1 MTSNA
6 LKMAYENAK
15 IQMQNS
21 IEAIENQRANQELA
35 KEVYENINSNFRLG
49 LVNLTDLLNA
59 ESELTSTQNAYSDAL
74 LQFKVAEIELMKAR
88 GEIKN
93 LAIN

>member
-1 MTSNA
+1 MTSKA
-6 LKMAYENAK
+6 LKMAYDNAK

-21 IEAIENQRANQELA
+21 IEAIGNQRANLDLA

-59 ESELTSTQNAYSDAL
+59 ESELTTTQNAYNDAL
-74 LQFKVAEIELMKAR
+74 LQFKVSEIELMKAR

>member
-1 MTSNA
+1 
-6 LKMAYENAK
+6 MAYENAK

-21 IEAIENQRANQELA
+21 IEAIQNQRANLELA
-35 KEVYENINSNFRLG
+35 KEVYENINNNFRLG

-59 ESELTSTQNAYSDAL
+59 ESELTGTQNAYSDAL